1 MIAIYIILGF
11 FLVPLSL
18 FVHFHWSS
26 YRITSHPHVEPIHIA
41 LPSIADEIQL
51 LVEKVSYIA
60 QIPVPET
67 YIFRSQ
73 LSNAFIIASTKSP
86 HLFLSDELFE
96 ECNELGEE
104 QGIEKLE
111 WTICHEIAH
120 IQHNDALPVY
130 LIETVHALTTTLK
143 LNKFSQ
149 LIDKWADTIEKRAD
163 TKANKLYQSICS
175 PTKSNP

>member
-1 MIAIYIILGF
+1 MITIYILLGLALIL
-11 FLVPLSL
+11 LCLL
-18 FVHFHWSS
+18 VHFLWSR

-60 QIPVPET
+60 QIPVPKT

-120 IQHNDALPVY
+120 IQNRDALPIY
-130 LIETVHALTTTLK
+130 IIEVIRAITSLLRLGSLT
-143 LNKFSQ
+143 Q
-149 LIDKWADTIEKRAD
+149 LTGKWVSTIENRANIE
-163 TKANKLYQSICS
+163 ANKLYAMIGS
-175 PTKSNP
+175 SNK